1 MDEQTAERLERIG
14 LRDHSVTPEY
24 RIFGPPGTGKTTN
37 LTRQIRRAVD
47 RFGDSSVLVT
57 SFSKATAAELTGRD
71 TPIDLDRI
79 GTLHSHC
86 FHALGKPMIAEVHVG
101 DWNRRYPRLKIT
113 PVSRKVKLDG
123 EDTTE
128 DDGQTRDG
136 DCLLQQLNRCR
147 GLMLRPESWPAVVR
161 DFASQWTEY
170 KSANRLLDFC
180 DLIEV
185 SMRDVPA
192 APHRPSVLVVDE
204 AQDLNRMQLTLIRS
218 WSECARYLVL
228 AGDDDQTIYAWAGA
242 SPDAILNPE
251 IPEDH
256 KVFLKESVRVP
267 RAVHAIAE
275 RLICQVSR
283 RQEKTYRPRPADG
296 EVVRLSRA
304 GYRSPEYWILKTAER
319 HMAQGK
325 TIMFLA
331 SCSYMVRP
339 IVTVLRKYGIPFHNP
354 HRKSNGFWNPLRT
367 TSRESAANRLLALLA
382 GHAGFGD
389 GRGRWRFS
397 DLVLW
402 TEWLRREGALV
413 CGAVEAIS
421 ANPPHQEV
429 SHEFLET
436 MFAPD
441 ALAKL
446 LVSLGD
452 SPCALLDWWKERLAP
467 EFRNRVQFPSSVAAL
482 RGPQILQ
489 RIPQVVVGTIHSV
502 KGGQADVV
510 YLFPDLSKAADAQY
524 RKCGPPRDSVIRTF
538 YVGATRAR
546 ETLHICS
553 AEGAAAVSI

>member
-1 MDEQTAERLERIG
+1 MIQTAEPPRADRPAGSLQYIA
-14 LRDHSVTPEY
+14 EY
-24 RIFGPPGTGKTTN
+24 RIFQGRPGTGKTGTK

-57 SFSKATAAELTGRD
+57 SFSKATAAGELYIGRD
-71 TPIDLDRI
+71 TPIDFDRI

-86 FHALGKPMIAEVHVG
+86 FHALGKPMIAEVHAG

-113 PVSRKVKLDG
+113 PVSRHAKLDG
-123 EDTTE
+123 EDAPE
-128 DDGQTRDG
+128 EDGQAREG
-136 DCLLQQLNRCR
+136 DCLLQQLNRFR
-147 GLMLRPESWPAVVR
+147 GMMLSPESWPAVVR
-161 DFASQWTEY
+161 DFAARWTEY

-218 WSECARYLVL
+218 WSERARYLVL

-242 SPDAILNPE
+242 SPEAILDPE

-267 RAVHAIAE
+267 RAVHAVAE
-275 RLICQVSR
+275 RLIRQVSR
-283 RQEKTYRPRPADG
+283 RQEKTYRARPADG

-319 HMAQGK
+319 HLAQGK

-339 IVTVLRKYGIPFHNP
+339 IVTVLRKNGIPFHNP
-354 HRKSNGFWNPLRT
+354 HRKNNGFWNPLRS
-367 TSRESAANRLLALLA
+367 TSRESAASRMLALLA
-382 GHAGFGD
+382 GHPEFGD
-389 GRGRWRFS
+389 GNRRWRFS
-397 DLVLW
+397 DLALW
-402 TEWLRREGALV
+402 TEWLRDQGVFMPGTTES
-413 CGAVEAIS
+413 IS

-429 SHEFLET
+429 SREFLEAVEI
-436 MFAPD
+436 APD

-452 SPCALLDWWKERLAP
+452 NPGALLDWWRNRLAP
-467 EFRNRVQFPSSVAAL
+467 EFRKRIQFPRRAL
-482 RGPQILQ
+482 
-489 RIPQVVVGTIHSV
+489 
-502 KGGQADVV
+502 
-510 YLFPDLSKAADAQY
+510 
-524 RKCGPPRDSVIRTF
+524 PPRTPGSADSPA
-538 YVGATRAR
+538 GASDRR
-546 ETLHICS
+546 GHDSLG
-553 AEGAAAVSI
+553 EGRPGRRCLFIPRSQ